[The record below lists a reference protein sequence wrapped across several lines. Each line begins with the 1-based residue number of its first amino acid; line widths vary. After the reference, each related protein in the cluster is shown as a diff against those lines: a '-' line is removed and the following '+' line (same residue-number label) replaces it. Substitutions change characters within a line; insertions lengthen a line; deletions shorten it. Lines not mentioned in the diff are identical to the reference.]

1 MLETLITPWPRQ
13 PLSFPYTTYN
23 TAGSRKVHFHIL
35 LSILRCVRLATG
47 FKVRDSL
54 CDCTSVQKG
63 VCVYVERAE
72 SGRPRRP
79 GLVGVRCRRQTH
91 PAWAA
96 NRGNALPCVFVE
108 ACPEVAVVIVVELLP
123 FCPAC
128 CCCHLP
134 RCSAMVPPLPGLWG
148 EPATRTR
155 FRVRIM
161 WCWPRPDRHWSACR
175 VKI

>member
-54 CDCTSVQKG
+54 CDCTSVQKC
-63 VCVYVERAE
+63 VCVCVGRAE

-79 GLVGVRCRRQTH
+79 GLVGVRCRRWTH

-96 NRGNALPCVFVE
+96 TLGKRAAVCPRSGLPSRWMDRWYRGQVHV
-108 ACPEVAVVIVVELLP
+108 LL
-123 FCPAC
+123 
-128 CCCHLP
+128 LT
-134 RCSAMVPPLPGLWG
+134 RAMFRSLYDHQMMLAPLP
-148 EPATRTR
+148 
-155 FRVRIM
+155 
-161 WCWPRPDRHWSACR
+161 
-175 VKI
+175 